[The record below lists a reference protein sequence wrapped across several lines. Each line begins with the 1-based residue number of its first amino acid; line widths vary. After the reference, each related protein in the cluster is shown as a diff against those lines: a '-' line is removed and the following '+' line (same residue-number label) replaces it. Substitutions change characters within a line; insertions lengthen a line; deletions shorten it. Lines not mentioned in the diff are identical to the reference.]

1 MGLFDKVKKFKEEK
15 VNNECSFCSS
25 PEMVSIMKTLEKELT
40 SCSLKERENFAVEIW
55 DEPFAFVQSVEFQ
68 IKTAGNEIA
77 YLGCYEAC
85 RTGKMEYMFNAI
97 YQENRMRFA
106 YDATLTSGFDH
117 GRYWINTVM
126 AFACNDHELVG
137 KMMPHKLGYSQ
148 NNYCSPIVNLLMAIC
163 YQDNILAERAL
174 SEAEKFLSKKH
185 KVFDMVVV
193 EYLQA
198 LWKKETDK
206 LCPLLQKIATL
217 ERKTTSMLEE
227 CTNFRNNELEK
238 TISIFTHGLYA
249 LAQYYLEPERF
260 QVVDI
265 PKNENFLKEY
275 EEYRQKKGDTGRP
288 LIIFR
293 NANAEYLN
301 EVIDLLPDV
310 TLIEEKGKNY
320 ENADRFAEELFQALY
335 QKGLLRKFYYTRDIA
350 WVAKWGVAEEFERRY
365 REGDEKKLY
374 YKKGLLYYALANPNL
389 KARYQIADFLLA
401 KGAGTEPIEAEFDGP
416 FHYLLRQRE
425 HDIPCTVSLCNKL
438 LQSGA
443 NPNQAGK
450 ENILPIECMLEMK
463 YTEDEL
469 LPLYDFWLKI
479 PNLNLNLHT
488 FDGKLPIDIA
498 KIYGRKEFLRRLK
511 SLEKPKTESKTV
523 YEDMLEQMNAY
534 NWDSGF
540 SLPTKVLKNEECD
553 LALAMKIFYLA
564 DGYTYLDSLGE
575 TKEFPVK
582 WYRFID
588 KLYKDILEGKY
599 INTDRH
605 FIIPLTKVQKY
616 KLNKK
621 KIEQIFLEDI

>member
-25 PEMVSIMKTLEKELT
+25 PEMVSVMKTLEKELT

-193 EYLQA
+193 EYLQT

-249 LAQYYLEPERF
+249 LAQYYLEPEQF

-350 WVAKWGVAEEFERRY
+350 
-365 REGDEKKLY
+365 
-374 YKKGLLYYALANPNL
+374 
-389 KARYQIADFLLA
+389 YQI
-401 KGAGTEPIEAEFDGP
+401 
-416 FHYLLRQRE
+416 
-425 HDIPCTVSLCNKL
+425 
-438 LQSGA
+438 
-443 NPNQAGK
+443 
-450 ENILPIECMLEMK
+450 
-463 YTEDEL
+463 
-469 LPLYDFWLKI
+469 
-479 PNLNLNLHT
+479 
-488 FDGKLPIDIA
+488 
-498 KIYGRKEFLRRLK
+498 
-511 SLEKPKTESKTV
+511 
-523 YEDMLEQMNAY
+523 
-534 NWDSGF
+534 
-540 SLPTKVLKNEECD
+540 
-553 LALAMKIFYLA
+553 
-564 DGYTYLDSLGE
+564 
-575 TKEFPVK
+575 
-582 WYRFID
+582 
-588 KLYKDILEGKY
+588 
-599 INTDRH
+599 
-605 FIIPLTKVQKY
+605 
-616 KLNKK
+616 
-621 KIEQIFLEDI
+621 